1 MYLRYSFTD
10 ILGDEILNS
19 EALSENVIYFD
30 LDMSQFDFNPENT
43 NIIAIIVNSDN
54 LALNSQSAR
63 IGEFQDFN

>member
-1 MYLRYSFTD
+1 VLRYSFTD
-10 ILGDEILNS
+10 ILGDEILNP